1 MGIMAASRATAS
13 HRGGRFAVLRIGYVS
28 GIFNEVIL
36 GQVEEFAESD
46 RSGRAYRTGQLRPE
60 FVHGSGGLRYL
71 RGFVLYRCNCS
82 LIGLWVW
89 HFGRYDDRSEERRV
103 GKGR

>member
-1 MGIMAASRATAS
+1 TGVQTCALPI
-13 HRGGRFAVLRIGYVS
+13 LGYVS

-71 RGFVLYRCNCS
+71 RGFVLYRCYCS

-89 HFGRYDDRSEERRV
+89 HFGRYDDLGPDVLIEEKHRSEERRV
-103 GKGR
+103 GKR